1 VRFAIASVEHI
12 QTENSGDGW
21 DRRCIPLQTLNR
33 GAIIEDPDLGR
44 KLAAELGEIAGW
56 ALSMDK
62 AERDRIL
69 LVPSTNPAIVALKQE
84 GAILGDSV
92 RGFVDRCFRS
102 GGNNYVGAD
111 LHSWY
116 VAYCKAHNN
125 TPQGYNKFVHHLQ
138 RVLSNQW
145 QASTVV
151 REGDKIKRIPAFWGG
166 LQVLPCFIDLAAN
179 SEEDNHNNR
188 PHVEN
193 WICQKTLC
201 ADGGLQELTGNL
213 TVTDITGTLPSVIP
227 FF

>member
-1 VRFAIASVEHI
+1 M
-12 QTENSGDGW
+12 
-21 DRRCIPLQTLNR
+21 NR

-69 LVPSTNPAIVALKQE
+69 LVPSTNLAIVALKQE

-92 RGFVDRCFRS
+92 RGSVDRCFRP

-138 RVLSNQW
+138 RVLSKQW
-145 QASTVV
+145 RASTVV

-166 LQVLPCFIDLAAN
+166 LQVLPCFIDSLEFRLSRSKSALAQRLAN
-179 SEEDNHNNR
+179 IH
-188 PHVEN
+188 
-193 WICQKTLC
+193 
-201 ADGGLQELTGNL
+201 QERQRSLATSYEVHHEID
-213 TVTDITGTLPSVIP
+213 TSDC
-227 FF
+227 